1 MIALQKLNDQTIK
14 LKLLLTPV
22 RKSIALHSSHGG
34 SKTNE
39 GRESPY
45 VVHVLHVK
53 PQTKVERPR
62 MKSLWYNMSFITK
75 TEAERHR
82 MFSLLYVPSRDKG
95 GKAYND
101 SSVIH
106 IKPKQR

>member
-62 MKSLWYNMSFITK
+62 MKALWYNMSFYNQN
-75 TEAERHR
+75 RGR
-82 MFSLLYVPSRDKG
+82 
-95 GKAYND
+95 KAQNVL
-101 SSVIH
+101 SVVCA
-106 IKPKQR
+106 KQRQRRKGIQ

>member
-1 MIALQKLNDQTIK
+1 M
-14 LKLLLTPV
+14 

-45 VVHVLHVK
+45 VVQVLHVK

-62 MKSLWYNMSFITK
+62 MKSLWYNMSFYNQNRGRK
-75 TEAERHR
+75 AE

-106 IKPKQR
+106 ITPKQR

>member
-1 MIALQKLNDQTIK
+1 M
-14 LKLLLTPV
+14 

-39 GRESPY
+39 GRVTL

-62 MKSLWYNMSFITK
+62 MKSLWYNMSFYNQN
-75 TEAERHR
+75 RGR
-82 MFSLLYVPSRDKG
+82 
-95 GKAYND
+95 KAQNVL
-101 SSVIH
+101 SAVCA
-106 IKPKQR
+106 KQKQRRKGIQ

>member
-1 MIALQKLNDQTIK
+1 M
-14 LKLLLTPV
+14 

-45 VVHVLHVK
+45 VVLHVK

-62 MKSLWYNMSFITK
+62 MKSLWYNICHFITK
-75 TEAERHR
+75 TEAEGHR
-82 MFSLLYVPSRDKG
+82 MFSLLYVPSRNKG

-101 SSVIH
+101 SSVIN

>member
-1 MIALQKLNDQTIK
+1 M
-14 LKLLLTPV
+14 

-34 SKTNE
+34 AITNE

-62 MKSLWYNMSFITK
+62 MKSLWYNMSFYNQN
-75 TEAERHR
+75 RGR
-82 MFSLLYVPSRDKG
+82 
-95 GKAYND
+95 KAQNVL
-101 SSVIH
+101 SAVCA
-106 IKPKQR
+106 KQRQRRKGI

>member
-1 MIALQKLNDQTIK
+1 M
-14 LKLLLTPV
+14 

-39 GRESPY
+39 SRESPY
-45 VVHVLHVK
+45 VVQVLHVK

-62 MKSLWYNMSFITK
+62 MKSLWHNMSFFNQNRGRKAQNVLSVIW
-75 TEAERHR
+75 
-82 MFSLLYVPSRDKG
+82 PSRDKG
-95 GKAYND
+95 RKAYND